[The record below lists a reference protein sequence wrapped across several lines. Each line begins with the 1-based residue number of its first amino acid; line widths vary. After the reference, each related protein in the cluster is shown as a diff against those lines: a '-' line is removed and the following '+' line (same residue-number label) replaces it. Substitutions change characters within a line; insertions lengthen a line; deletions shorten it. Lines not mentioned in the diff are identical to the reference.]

1 MNVKTAD
8 LKNNLSKYLRR
19 VRAGKTL
26 TVFDRDTA
34 IATISPV
41 VVAPAD
47 QDPAWQR
54 ERAVIIAKFAKV
66 GLVAT
71 PPLNRPPKQI
81 FHDIIPVLAPDGRT
95 DINTIDLVRGG
106 RDY

>member
-26 TVFDRDTA
+26 TVFDRDTP
-34 IATISPV
+34 IATLSPV
-41 VVAPAD
+41 VPAAPDDDA
-47 QDPAWQR
+47 AWQR
-54 ERAVIIAKFAKV
+54 ERAATIAKYAKA
-66 GLVAT
+66 GLHLT
-71 PPLNRPPKQI
+71 PPLKRPPP
-81 FHDIIPVLAPDGRT
+81 FPLADIIPTLAPDGRT
-95 DINTIDLVRGG
+95 DIKTIDLVRGG